1 MEVIVTLVWLVYH
14 DAARVLVQILFE
26 VTNPILKFVLK
37 KVESS
42 VIILILSL
50 IPLITIENRPQ

>member
-1 MEVIVTLVWLVYH
+1 MICGM
-14 DAARVLVQILFE
+14 QILFE

-50 IPLITIENRPQ
+50 IPLIIIENRPQ